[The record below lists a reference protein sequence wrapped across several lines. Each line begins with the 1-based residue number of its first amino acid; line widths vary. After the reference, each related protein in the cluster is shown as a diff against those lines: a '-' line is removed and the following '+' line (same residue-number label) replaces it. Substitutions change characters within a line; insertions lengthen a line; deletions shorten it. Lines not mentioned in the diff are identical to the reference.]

1 MSKVDIFA
9 ELSNV
14 EREQFYDILREEKY
28 VEGDYVI
35 KQGDKGN

>member
-14 EREQFYDILREEKY
+14 EREQFYDVLREEKY